1 MDRRGVGSA
10 GSVCP
15 RAARH
20 EPEQHH
26 GAGET
31 RDHPR
36 SVADDSGD
44 RRVLAPGAAVAYAA
58 GVLLFKKAFH
68 EGLSSGAITVTFRRW
83 QKPHVKAGGRYRCHP
98 IGVLEVDE
106 VALVRVRAISA
117 RDAVAA
123 GFASRE
129 ALVAYLGE
137 LGPLDDDTHVHR
149 VVLHH
154 GGDGDRVPL
163 ALEAELSA
171 ADVEAIR
178 TKLAKMDR
186 AGPWS
191 TKTLG
196 LIEEFPQIAAS
207 KLAAK
212 VGRETEPFKVDVRKL
227 KKLGLTQSFE
237 VGYEISPRGRAYL
250 DATKKRPI
258 KKRPTDKKATR

>member
-1 MDRRGVGSA
+1 MNSVNCAVSA
-10 GSVCP
+10 VK
-15 RAARH
+15 
-20 EPEQHH
+20 
-26 GAGET
+26 
-31 RDHPR
+31 
-36 SVADDSGD
+36 GD
-44 RRVLAPGAAVAYAA
+44 RGAQIAYAA
-58 GVLLFKKAFH
+58 AVLLFKKAFH

-106 VALVRVRAISA
+106 VALVPVRGITA

-123 GFASRE
+123 GFVSRD
-129 ALVAYLGE
+129 ALVGYLGE
-137 LGPLDDDTHVHR
+137 LGPLDDDTEVHR

-154 GGDGDRVPL
+154 GGDGDRVEL

-186 AGPWS
+186 AGAWTS
-191 TKTLG
+191 RTLG
-196 LIEEFPQIAAS
+196 LIEKHPQVAAS

-212 VGRETEPFKVDVRKL
+212 VGRETAPFKVDVRKL

-237 VGYEISPRGRAYL
+237 VGYEIAPRGRAYL
-250 DATKKRPI
+250 DAVKI
-258 KKRPTDKKATR
+258 VKKRPTKMITRKKKAAR